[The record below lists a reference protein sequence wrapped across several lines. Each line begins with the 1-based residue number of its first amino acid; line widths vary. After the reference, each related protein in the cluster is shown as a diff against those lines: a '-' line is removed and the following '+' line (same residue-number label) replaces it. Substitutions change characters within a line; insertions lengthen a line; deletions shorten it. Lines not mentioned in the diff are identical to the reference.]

1 MTLQPEEPPAG
12 PWEAVSRAD
21 LAVRVQELAGG
32 VPERAVRVQDQAD
45 PLPDL
50 AGPVPDLTERE
61 AGSRPVLVAIDG
73 RGASGKSSLTAAL
86 ADLLGAAVVHTDDL
100 AWHAPMFGWGHLLRD
115 DVLAPLA
122 RGEGV
127 SFRPPA
133 WEAKGREGQI
143 VVPPGSGLVLVEGTG
158 AAQRDVADLLDVV
171 LWVQADFAEAER
183 RGIARDVEHGMNGD
197 AEESAAFWHEWMAH
211 ELAFFAHDRPWERAD
226 LVVAGTPTIGLED
239 DQVAVSSGPLRR

>member
-1 MTLQPEEPPAG
+1 MSAAPAMTLQPEEPPAG
-12 PWEAVSRAD
+12 PWEAVSPAD
-21 LAVRVQELAGG
+21 LAARVEGLAARARERGG
-32 VPERAVRVQDQAD
+32 GHPASGGLD
-45 PLPDL
+45 
-50 AGPVPDLTERE
+50 
-61 AGSRPVLVAIDG
+61 RPVLVAIDG

-211 ELAFFAHDRPWERAD
+211 ELPFFAHDRPWERAD